1 MKKQLLLVTSSIL
14 ALVSLGG
21 CDDNN
26 SAKLEEV
33 SKALENTQ
41 GAVNFSGTLTSLD
54 IDEGTSE
61 DEGDVDVTITDTF
74 FEWSKNY
81 KDGIGN
87 PVSYRY
93 TLKKDSEGYMS
104 YDQLTIMNQVVNS
117 RFINPGSDKEM
128 LYDDYCYN
136 PLKLLKV
143 DDFEII
149 DGRYFL
155 KSGAAS
161 VFNGLMSMCST
172 SMWHYYE
179 CEVSTASFEIETG
192 TFKSVTFVTKPQS
205 NGYYVPSDF
214 CYDATLDI
222 LFPGEIT
229 ETPVTAKTHRSEHDV
244 LKNALDNFQKKISGG
259 NYTVHVVDK
268 EDGGS
273 FYGEYDVYATEDNF
287 LTSFRPAIYPYVEGF
302 DKQEDGSFRKYYLYL
317 YDETSS
323 NGTVTH
329 SRGDKVYVTE
339 KSKYY
344 SIKRSDIEMTF
355 SGFAP
360 EFFIKSGSSFTTSNS
375 FIIDQIT
382 RLVCP
387 FTEKLDEYMT
397 PNRLTF
403 NLDDSN
409 EIVSWGFKMF
419 DYYSGYADTFTYTLK
434 DVGTTVI
441 PTVEEMLKANQESE
455 D

>member
-1 MKKQLLLVTSSIL
+1 MKKQLLLVASSLL

-21 CDDNN
+21 CDNGG
-26 SAKLEEV
+26 SANLDEV
-33 SKALENTQ
+33 KKALENME
-41 GAVNFSGTLTSLD
+41 GAVNFTGTLTSLD

-81 KDGIGN
+81 SDALGN
-87 PVSYRY
+87 PFSYRY
-93 TLKKDSEGYMS
+93 TLKEDSEGYMS
-104 YDQLTIMNQVVNS
+104 YDKLTIMNQVVNS

-136 PLKLLKV
+136 PLQLLKA

-155 KSGAAS
+155 KSGFAS

-172 SMWHYYE
+172 SMYHYYE
-179 CEVSTASFEIETG
+179 CEVSTASFVIENG

-205 NGYYVPSDF
+205 NGYYSPSDF

-222 LFPGEIT
+222 LFPGNIE
-229 ETPVTAKTHRSEHDV
+229 ETPVTAKAHRSEHDV
-244 LKNALDNFQKKISGG
+244 LKTALDKMQEKISGG
-259 NYTVHVVDK
+259 NYTVHVDDK

-273 FYGEYDVYATEDNF
+273 FAAEYDVYVTEDNY
-287 LTSFRPAIYPYVEGF
+287 LTSFRQKIYPCVDGF

-317 YDETSS
+317 YDENNTK
-323 NGTVTH
+323 GEKVH
-329 SRGDKVYVTE
+329 SRGDKVYCSE
-339 KSKYY
+339 KSQYY
-344 SIKRSDIEMTF
+344 SINKSDIDVAF
-355 SGFAP
+355 NGFAP
-360 EFFIKSGSSFTTSNS
+360 EFFIKSGSSFVTSNS
-375 FIIDQIT
+375 FVVEQIT
-382 RLVCP
+382 RMVAP

-397 PNRLTF
+397 PNKLSF
-403 NLDDSN
+403 NLDSSN
-409 EIVSWGFKMF
+409 EITSWSFKMF
-419 DYYSGYADTFTYTLK
+419 DYYSGYGDTITYTLK

-441 PTVEEMLKANQESE
+441 PTAEELYKAEQEGE
-455 D
+455 